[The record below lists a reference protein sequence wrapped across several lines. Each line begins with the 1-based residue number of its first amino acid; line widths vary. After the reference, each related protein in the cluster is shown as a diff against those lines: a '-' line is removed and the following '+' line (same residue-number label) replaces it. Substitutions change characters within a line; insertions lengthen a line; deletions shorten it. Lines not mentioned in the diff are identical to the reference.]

1 MYNILKLKLRS
12 ILKTFTKETTRAL
25 KIMILGFILIIAI
38 ITLKYKPV
46 YEVKISGKTLGYI
59 ENKKEFQEQIKQE
72 ILNQEGENIDNITL
86 NEEPKYELKLSNK
99 KQKTNEEEIIAN
111 LQKNNTTI
119 TYKYYVVAL
128 NSESKT
134 YKTYVN
140 TIEQAEE
147 VVKNIKE
154 DYDNDLELDLTVS
167 EEYTENKEDIKT
179 DTIEVAES
187 NLEENVQELI
197 DEKKAKEAIATING
211 INIGVLPVSGIIT
224 SRFGESSSIRSS
236 THTGLDIACSK
247 GTDIKVVADGTVTFA
262 AYNGSYGYLVKVDHG
277 NNVETWY
284 AHCNVITANVGDK
297 VEVGDKIAEVGSTGN
312 STGPHLH
319 LEIRINGV
327 AVNPQKY
334 IY

>member
-1 MYNILKLKLRS
+1 
-12 ILKTFTKETTRAL
+12 
-25 KIMILGFILIIAI
+25 MILGFILIIAI
-38 ITLKYKPV
+38 IKLKYKPV
-46 YEVKISGKTLGYI
+46 YEVKVSGTTLGYV
-59 ENKKEFQEQIKQE
+59 ENKQEFQEQIKQE

-86 NEEPKYELKLSNK
+86 SEEPEYELKLSSK
-99 KQKTNEEEIIAN
+99 EQKTNEEEIIEN
-111 LQKNNTTI
+111 LQENYTTI

-128 NSESKT
+128 TSDSKT

-147 VVKNIKE
+147 VVQSIKE

-167 EEYTENKEDIKT
+167 EEYTENEEDIKT

-187 NLEENVQELI
+187 NLEETVQELI
-197 DEKKAKEAIATING
+197 DEKEAEEAIATING
-211 INIGVLPVSGIIT
+211 INIGVLPVSGTIT

-284 AHCNVITANVGDK
+284 AHCSLITASVGDE